1 MAYQEWGAPDN
12 PQVVVCV
19 HGLTRISNDFE
30 VLARRLSSDFR
41 VVCPDVV
48 GRGRSSWLKN
58 PLLYGVPQ
66 YTADMVTL
74 IARLNVERVYWVG
87 TSMGGLI
94 GMSLAALEGSPISR
108 LVLND
113 VGAILGG
120 EALSRIASYV
130 GITTQFDSRALAHQS
145 LRQIFTG
152 FGPHSEKEWAKIID
166 DVLIPLGESGKV
178 RVHYDPAIAEPFRAA
193 YGAQALAGKKAEDLN
208 LWPLFDA
215 IRCPTLLLRGQNS
228 DLVTA
233 AVFAEM
239 KSRGPK
245 PSGIEFPGVG
255 HAPTLMH
262 DDQIDPVISFLK
274 ERLH

>member
-1 MAYQEWGAPDN
+1 MAYQEWGVPDN

-19 HGLTRISNDFE
+19 HGLTRVSNDFE
-30 VLARRLSSDFR
+30 VLAQRLAADFR

-48 GRGRSSWLKN
+48 GRGRSAWLKN

-74 IARLNVERVYWVG
+74 IARLNVERVQWVG

-94 GMSLAALEGSPISR
+94 GMSLAALEGSPVSR

-113 VGAILGG
+113 VGAMLSG
-120 EALSRIASYV
+120 EALSRIAGYV
-130 GITTQFDSRALAHQS
+130 GVTTQFDSRALAHQS
-145 LRQIFTG
+145 LRQIFSG
-152 FGPHSEKEWAKIID
+152 FGQHSEEEWSKIID
-166 DVLIPLGESGKV
+166 DGLVAFGESGKV
-178 RVHYDPAIAEPFRAA
+178 RMHYDPAIAEPFRAA

-208 LWPLFDA
+208 LWALFDA

-228 DLVTA
+228 DLLTA

-239 KSRGPK
+239 KNRGPR
-245 PSGIEFPGVG
+245 PNGIEFPGVG

-262 DDQIDPVISFLK
+262 DDQIDPVVSFLK